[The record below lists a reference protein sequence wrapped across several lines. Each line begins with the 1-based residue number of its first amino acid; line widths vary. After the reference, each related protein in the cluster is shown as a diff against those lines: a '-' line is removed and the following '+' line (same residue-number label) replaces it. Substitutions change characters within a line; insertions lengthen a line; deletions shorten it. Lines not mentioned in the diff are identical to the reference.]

1 MKKFVS
7 FLGGNVTGALNEF
20 GGFMLTLIEGVR
32 ALFSKPFRLNLIFK
46 EMEFIGVN
54 STIIIMVTGVFTGA
68 VLALQSGKAFRLF
81 NAEGVTGAVVA
92 LSLLRELGP
101 VMTSLMIAARCGSAI
116 AAHIGT
122 MRVTQ
127 QIDALEVMA
136 VDPISYLVAPRIVAS
151 LGMVPLLSII
161 FNLLGILGSYA
172 VGVMLLEIN
181 EATFFD
187 RIYAYV
193 KSEDLWNGLVKA
205 AVFGVIIAVVGCRKG
220 FMTEGGAEGVGRA
233 TTQAVVVSSVTIL
246 IADYFLTALM
256 F

>member
-1 MKKFVS
+1 MGGVIIPSGIMK
-7 FLGGNVTGALNEF
+7 LITEF
-20 GGFMLTLIEGVR
+20 GGFVVTLWDGVR
-32 ALFSKPFRLNLIFK
+32 ALFSKPFRLKLIFK

-54 STIIIMVTGVFTGA
+54 STFIIMLTGTFTGA
-68 VLALQSGKAFRLF
+68 VLALQSGKAFRLL

-101 VMTSLMIAARCGSAI
+101 VMTALMIAARCGSAI

-136 VDPISYLVAPRIVAS
+136 VDPMSYLVAPRIAAGAV
-151 LGMVPLLSII
+151 MVPLLSVV
-161 FNLLGILGSYA
+161 FNFLGIWGSYLVA
-172 VGVMLLEIN
+172 VMLLDIN

-187 RIYAYV
+187 RIDAYV
-193 KSEDLWNGLVKA
+193 KGEDLWNGIVKA
-205 AVFGVIIAVVGCRKG
+205 FVFGIIIAVVGCRRGLLTK
-220 FMTEGGAEGVGRA
+220 GGAEGVGRS
-233 TTQAVVVSSVTIL
+233 TTQAVVISSVTIL